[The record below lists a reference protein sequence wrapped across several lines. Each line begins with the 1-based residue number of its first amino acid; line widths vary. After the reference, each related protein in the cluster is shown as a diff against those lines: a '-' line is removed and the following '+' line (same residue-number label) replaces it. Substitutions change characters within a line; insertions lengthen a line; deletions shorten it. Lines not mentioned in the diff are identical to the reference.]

1 MEDVPPMNWSDLPP
15 SLRRHVAM
23 LEQSSSSG
31 VNDLSQGVAAARGV
45 VIACGVWGPHGGDVR
60 RIDRTA
66 RRDGDGVDL

>member
-45 VIACGVWGPHGGDVR
+45 VIACGVW
-60 RIDRTA
+60 DRTGA
-66 RRDGDGVDL
+66 TSGLAVRNAPRDRDGVDL